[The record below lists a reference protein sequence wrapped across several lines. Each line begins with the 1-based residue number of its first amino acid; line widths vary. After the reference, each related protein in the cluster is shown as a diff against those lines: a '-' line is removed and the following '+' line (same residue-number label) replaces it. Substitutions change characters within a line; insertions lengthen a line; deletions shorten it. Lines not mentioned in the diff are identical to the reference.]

1 MEFLDKFAGPIGNFA
16 LIIAMVMAV
25 TAVISSIW
33 GAREKRGDMIRI
45 AQRSVYVVFAGV
57 VLASLCLIYL
67 MVTSNMNIEYVASY
81 TNRDLPL
88 FFKYTF
94 WAGQAGSL
102 LLWSLLLA
110 GYSFAVTFRYRNSHG
125 QLMPYV
131 IATTM
136 VSQIFFLSLNL
147 WAANP
152 FSELVTVHP
161 DGTTHPFVPVDGR
174 GLNPL
179 LQHPAMIIHPP
190 TLFFGYVGFV
200 IPFAFAIAAMISGQ
214 LGDEW
219 IKLSRRWTLFAW
231 LFQSAGIM
239 MGGWWAY
246 EELGWGGYWAWDPVE
261 NASLMP
267 WLTGTAFLHSVMI
280 QEKKNMF
287 KVWNVS
293 LIIATYLLCLFGTFL
308 TRSGVVSSVHAF
320 AEGSIGIF
328 FMTFIIFS
336 LAVSVAL
343 VIHRLPMLKS
353 EGKLDSALSRE
364 SSFLFNNLILLI
376 SCFSVLWGTIFPVI
390 SEAVTG
396 EKIVIGAPF
405 FNKVNVPIALFLL
418 FLTGAGPLF
427 AWRKTSPGTLKKAFM
442 IPTLI
447 SLIGGVLVAIFLT
460 QHLYGV
466 ISFTLSIF
474 VAAVIVIEFIKGAA
488 ARVHS
493 NNENFIIALKNLT
506 WKNKRRYGGYIVH
519 MAIVIIFVGI
529 TGTIFNFETKTEMAE
544 GSSFQVKDYTL
555 QCTKIGFE
563 SNANYESSFAVLA
576 VFRDGKKVHE
586 LKPEYRMYKASQQP
600 TTEVALYKTIK
611 EDLYVVFTGLDDSQ
625 QKAVIQIY
633 VNPLVSWIW
642 FGTELLVF
650 GTIICL
656 LPAYSEDRNEVKV
669 RRKENISEK
678 V

>member
-1 MEFLDKFAGPIGNFA
+1 MEFLDRYAGPIGNFA
-16 LIIAMVMAV
+16 LILAIVMAGF
-25 TAVISSIW
+25 AVITSVW
-33 GAREKRGDMIRI
+33 GIKQKRGDLIRV
-45 AQRSVYVVFAGV
+45 AQRSVYMVFGSVVF
-57 VLASLCLIYL
+57 ASLCLIYL
-67 MVTSNMNIEYVASY
+67 LVTSNMNIEYVASY
-81 TNRDLPL
+81 TNRDLPY
-88 FFKYTF
+88 FFKFTF

-110 GYSFAVTFRYRNSHG
+110 GYSFAVTYRYRNTHG
-125 QLMPYV
+125 ELIPYV
-131 IATTM
+131 IMTTM
-136 VSQIFFLSLNL
+136 VTQIFFLSLNL
-147 WAANP
+147 WSANP
-152 FSELVTVHP
+152 FSELVTVHA
-161 DGTTHPFVPVDGR
+161 DGSTTPFFPVDGR

-200 IPFAFAIAAMISGQ
+200 IPFAFAIAALLSGQ
-214 LGDEW
+214 LDDQW

-287 KVWNVS
+287 KVWNVT

-328 FMTFIIFS
+328 FMTFIIIV
-336 LAVSVAL
+336 LAFSVAL
-343 VIHRLPMLKS
+343 VIYRLPQLKS

-364 SSFLFNNLILLI
+364 SSFLFNNLVLLI
-376 SCFSVLWGTIFPVI
+376 SCFAVLWGTIFPVI

-396 EKIVIGAPF
+396 EKIVVGAPF

-427 AWRKTSPGTLKKAFM
+427 AWRKTSLASLKKAFLY
-442 IPTLI
+442 P
-447 SLIGGVLVAIFLT
+447 SLIALAGGIAVFIFLT
-460 QHLYGV
+460 QHLYGL

-474 VAAVIVIEFIKGAA
+474 VTAVIVIEFMKGTA
-488 ARVHS
+488 ARMHS
-493 NNENFIIALKNLT
+493 TKENFLIALKNLT
-506 WKNKRRYGGYIVH
+506 WKNKPRYGGYIVH
-519 MAIVIIFVGI
+519 FAMVIIFVGI
-529 TGTIFNFETKTEMAE
+529 TGVIFNFETKTELGE
-544 GSSFQVKDYTL
+544 GQSFQVKDYTL
-555 QCTKIGFE
+555 KCDKIGFE
-563 SNANYESSFAVLA
+563 SNANYESSFSVLG
-576 VFRDGKKVHE
+576 VYKDGRKVHE

-600 TTEVALYKTIK
+600 TTEVALYKTIQ
-611 EDLYVVFTGLDDSQ
+611 EDLYVVFTGLDKTER
-625 QKAVIQIY
+625 KAVLQIY

-642 FGTELLVF
+642 FGTEILVF

-656 LPAYSEDRNEVKV
+656 LPAYSEDRKEVKV
-669 RRKENISEK
+669 RRKENIGEK
-678 V
+678 I

>member
-1 MEFLDKFAGPIGNFA
+1 MEFLDKNAGLIGNFV
-16 LIIAMVMAV
+16 LIIAFVMAAF
-25 TAVISSIW
+25 AVMSAIW
-33 GAREKRGDMIRI
+33 GIRQKRGDLIRI
-45 AQRSVYVVFAGV
+45 AQRSVYVVFASV
-57 VLASLCLIYL
+57 VAASLLLIYL
-67 MVTSNMNIEYVASY
+67 MVTSNMNNEYVVSY

-110 GYSFAVTFRYRNSHG
+110 GYSFAVTYRYRNTHG
-125 QLMPYV
+125 ELIPYV
-131 IATTM
+131 IMTTM
-136 VSQIFFLSLNL
+136 VTQIFFLSLNL

-152 FSELVTVHP
+152 FAELVTVHA
-161 DGTTHPFVPVDGR
+161 DGSTSPFIAADGR

-200 IPFAFAIAAMISGQ
+200 IPFAFAIAALLSGQ

-219 IKLSRRWTLFAW
+219 IRLSRRWTLFAW

-287 KVWNVS
+287 KVWNVT

-320 AEGSIGIF
+320 AEGSIGMF
-328 FMTFIIFS
+328 FMTFIIIV
-336 LAVSVAL
+336 LAFSVAL
-343 VIHRLPMLKS
+343 VIKRLPELKS

-364 SSFLFNNLILLI
+364 SSFLFNNLVLLI
-376 SCFSVLWGTIFPVI
+376 SCFAVLWGTIFPII

-396 EKIVIGAPF
+396 EKIVVGAPF

-427 AWRKTSPGTLKKAFM
+427 AWRKTSPATLKKAFLY
-442 IPTLI
+442 P
-447 SLIGGVLVAIFLT
+447 SLVALAGGIAVFIFLT
-460 QHLYGV
+460 QHLYGL
-466 ISFTLSIF
+466 ISFTLAFF
-474 VAAVIVIEFIKGAA
+474 VTAVIVIEFLKGAA
-488 ARVHS
+488 ARMHS
-493 NNENFIIALKNLT
+493 NKENFFIALKNLT

-519 MAIVIIFVGI
+519 FAMVLIFVGI
-529 TGTIFNFETKTEMAE
+529 TGVIFNFETKSEIAQGE
-544 GSSFQVKDYTL
+544 SFQVKDYTL
-555 QCTKIGFE
+555 KCDKIGFE
-563 SNANYESSFAVLA
+563 GNANYESSYALISVYK
-576 VFRDGKKVHE
+576 DGRKVHD
-586 LKPEYRMYKASQQP
+586 LKPEYRMYIASQQP

-611 EDLYVVFTGLDDSQ
+611 EDLYVVFTGLNDAQ
-625 QKAVIQIY
+625 NKAVLQIY

-642 FGTELLVF
+642 FGTEILVF

-656 LPAYSEDRNEVKV
+656 LPAYTEDRKEVKV
-669 RRKENISEK
+669 RRKENVGEK

>member
-1 MEFLDKFAGPIGNFA
+1 MDFLDKYAGPMGNFA
-16 LIIAMVMAV
+16 LILAMVMAAFAAIS
-25 TAVISSIW
+25 AVW
-33 GAREKRGDMIRI
+33 GIQQKRGDLIRV
-45 AQRSVYVVFAGV
+45 AQRSVYAVFGSVVFAV
-57 VLASLCLIYL
+57 LCLIYL
-67 MVTSNMNIEYVASY
+67 LVTSNMNIEYVAAY
-81 TNRDLPL
+81 TNRDLPY
-88 FFKYTF
+88 FFKFTF

-110 GYSFAVTFRYRNSHG
+110 GYSFAVTFRYRNAHG
-125 QLMPYV
+125 ELIPYV
-131 IATTM
+131 IMTTM
-136 VSQIFFLSLNL
+136 VTQIFFLSLNL
-147 WAANP
+147 WSANP
-152 FSELVTVHP
+152 FSELVTVLP
-161 DGTTHPFVPVDGR
+161 DGSTTPFVPVDGR

-200 IPFAFAIAAMISGQ
+200 IPFAFAIAALLSGKLDDQ
-214 LGDEW
+214 W

-287 KVWNVS
+287 KVWNVT

-320 AEGSIGIF
+320 AEGSIGKF
-328 FMTFIIFS
+328 FMTFIIIV
-336 LAVSVAL
+336 LAASVAL
-343 VIHRLPMLKS
+343 VIKRLPLLKS

-364 SSFLFNNLILLI
+364 SSFLFNNLVLLI
-376 SCFSVLWGTIFPVI
+376 ACFAVLWGTIFPVI

-427 AWRKTSPGTLKKAFM
+427 AWRKTSLATLKKAFLY
-442 IPTLI
+442 PTLI
-447 SLIGGVLVAIFLT
+447 ALSGGVIVFVFVT
-460 QHLYGV
+460 QHVYGL
-466 ISFTLSIF
+466 ISFTLAIF
-474 VAAVIVIEFIKGAA
+474 VTAVIVIEFLKGTT
-488 ARVHS
+488 ARMHATK
-493 NNENFIIALKNLT
+493 ENFFIALKNLT
-506 WKNKRRYGGYIVH
+506 WKNKPRYGGYIVH
-519 MAIVIIFVGI
+519 FAIVIIFIGI
-529 TGTIFNFETKTEMAE
+529 TGVIFNYETKTEIAAGE
-544 GSSFQVKDYTL
+544 SYQVKGYTL
-555 QCTKIGFE
+555 KCDKIGFE
-563 SNANYESSFAVLA
+563 SNANYESSFALLSVYMN
-576 VFRDGKKVHE
+576 GKKVHD

-611 EDLYVVFTGLDDSQ
+611 EDLYVVFTGTDDTQ
-625 QKAVIQIY
+625 KKAVLQIY

-642 FGTELLVF
+642 FGTEILVF

-656 LPAYSEDRNEVKV
+656 LPAYSDDRKEVKV
-669 RRKENISEK
+669 RRKEQVGEK
-678 V
+678 A